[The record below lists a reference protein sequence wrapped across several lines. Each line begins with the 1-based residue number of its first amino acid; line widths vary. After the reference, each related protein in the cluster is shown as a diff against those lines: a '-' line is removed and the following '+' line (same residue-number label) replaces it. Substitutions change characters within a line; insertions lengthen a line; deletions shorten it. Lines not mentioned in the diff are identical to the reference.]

1 MSVNRTRRQGSSDRE
16 PTTPRHGKA
25 DARRSGSDAMTN
37 AVRRRPQSI
46 LFACTLNTVRSPIAE
61 ALGKHYFGR
70 QIYFASAGV
79 KRGKSDEFAIAVMDE
94 IGIDMT
100 KHRPHTFEDLED
112 SYFDLV
118 VTLSP
123 QAHHKALELTRAL
136 ASEVV
141 YWPTLDA
148 TAVEGSR
155 ERILDAYRQVRDDL
169 FARLKE
175 LLDFRPMGNV

>member
-1 MSVNRTRRQGSSDRE
+1 M
-16 PTTPRHGKA
+16 TT
-25 DARRSGSDAMTN
+25 
-37 AVRRRPQSI
+37 AVRHRPQSV

-70 QIYFASAGV
+70 QIFFASAGV
-79 KRGKSDEFAIAVMDE
+79 KTGKTDAFAAAVMDE
-94 IGIDMT
+94 IGIDMS

-123 QAHHKALELTRAL
+123 QAHHKALELTRTL

-155 ERILDAYRQVRDDL
+155 EHVLESYRQVRDGL
-169 FARLKE
+169 FQRIKT
-175 LLDFRPMGNV
+175 LLDFRPMGNE

>member
-1 MSVNRTRRQGSSDRE
+1 M
-16 PTTPRHGKA
+16 TTPAK
-25 DARRSGSDAMTN
+25 
-37 AVRRRPQSI
+37 RRPQSV
-46 LFACTLNTVRSPIAE
+46 LFACTLNSVRSPIAE

-70 QIYFASAGV
+70 QVYFASAGV
-79 KRGKSDEFAIAVMDE
+79 KSGKIDPFAVAVMDE
-94 IGIDMT
+94 IGIDMS
-100 KHRPHTFEDLED
+100 KHRPHRFEDLED

-123 QAHHKALELTRAL
+123 QAHHKALELTRTL

-155 ERILDAYRQVRDDL
+155 EHMLDSYRQVRDGL
-169 FARLKE
+169 FQRIKA
-175 LLDFRPMGNV
+175 LLDLRPIGSV

>member
-1 MSVNRTRRQGSSDRE
+1 
-16 PTTPRHGKA
+16 
-25 DARRSGSDAMTN
+25 MTSP
-37 AVRRRPQSI
+37 AGRRPQSI

-70 QIYFASAGV
+70 QVYFASAGIKPG
-79 KRGKSDEFAIAVMDE
+79 KRDAFADAVMDE
-94 IGIDMT
+94 IGIDMS

-123 QAHHKALELTRAL
+123 QAHHKALELTRTL
-136 ASEVV
+136 ASEVA

-155 ERILDAYRQVRDDL
+155 EHVLEAYRQVRDGL
-169 FARLKE
+169 FEKIKA
-175 LLDFRPMGNV
+175 LLDFRPMGQV

>member
-1 MSVNRTRRQGSSDRE
+1 M
-16 PTTPRHGKA
+16 TTPAG
-25 DARRSGSDAMTN
+25 N
-37 AVRRRPQSI
+37 RPQSV

-70 QIYFASAGV
+70 RVYFASAGV
-79 KRGKSDEFAIAVMDE
+79 KHGKIDEFAVAVMDE
-94 IGIDMT
+94 IGIDMS
-100 KHRPHTFEDLED
+100 KHHPHTFEDLED

-123 QAHHKALELTRAL
+123 QAHHKALELTRTL

-141 YWPTLDA
+141 YWPTIDA

-155 ERILDAYRQVRDDL
+155 DHILDSYRQVRDGL
-169 FARLKE
+169 FENIKTLF
-175 LLDFRPMGNV
+175 DYRPMGHV

>member
-1 MSVNRTRRQGSSDRE
+1 M
-16 PTTPRHGKA
+16 TTPA
-25 DARRSGSDAMTN
+25 GS
-37 AVRRRPQSI
+37 RPQSV

-70 QIYFASAGV
+70 QVYFASAGI
-79 KRGKSDEFAIAVMDE
+79 KPGKPDPFAIAVMDE
-94 IGIDMT
+94 IGIDMS

-123 QAHHKALELTRAL
+123 QAHHKALELTRTL

-155 ERILDAYRQVRDDL
+155 EHILESYRQVREGL
-169 FARLKE
+169 FRRIKA
-175 LLDFRPMGNV
+175 LLDFRPMPNE

>member
-1 MSVNRTRRQGSSDRE
+1 V
-16 PTTPRHGKA
+16 
-25 DARRSGSDAMTN
+25 
-37 AVRRRPQSI
+37 
-46 LFACTLNTVRSPIAE
+46 LFVCTLNTVRSPIAE

-70 QIYFASAGV
+70 QVYFASAGI
-79 KRGKSDEFAIAVMDE
+79 KRGKIDVLAVAVMDE
-94 IGIDMT
+94 IGIDMS

-123 QAHHKALELTRAL
+123 QAHHKALELTRTL

-155 ERILDAYRQVRDDL
+155 EHVLESYRQVRDGL
-169 FARLKE
+169 FKKIKD
-175 LLDFRPMGNV
+175 LLDFRPMGNL